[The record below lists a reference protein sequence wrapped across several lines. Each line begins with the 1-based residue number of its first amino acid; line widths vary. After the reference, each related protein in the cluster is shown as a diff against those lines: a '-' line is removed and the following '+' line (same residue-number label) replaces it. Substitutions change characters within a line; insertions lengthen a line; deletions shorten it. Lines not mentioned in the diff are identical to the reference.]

1 MTSGTTVDRAA
12 LYQHPAELL
21 QRLIQFDTTNPPGQ
35 ESACLSYVGGLLTE
49 AGIHPNFLVKAP
61 ERANLIARLPG
72 RGQAP
77 PLLMY
82 GHVDVVTTEH
92 QPWTVP
98 PFEGRV
104 QDGYVWG
111 RGALDMKG
119 GVAMM
124 LSAFLRARAEGLEP
138 PGDVILALV
147 CDEEAL
153 GAFGARFLVEE
164 HPGEFKGVR
173 YAIGEFGG
181 FTLHVG
187 GRRLYPIQVAEK
199 QACSVRATVRG
210 PGGHGSLPVRDGAMA
225 KLGRLL
231 QQLNGRRLPVRV
243 TPVARLML
251 GEMAAALGGVT
262 GMMLRGLLNPVL
274 TNGILDLLGERGRT
288 FDPVLHNTVSP
299 TILRGSEKFNVIPSE
314 VAVEMDGRL
323 LPGCRPDDM
332 IAELRQIAGS
342 DVELEVVNYDPGP
355 AAEPDMGLF
364 GVLAGVLREADPEGI
379 PVPMLLTAVT
389 DGRLFARLG
398 IQTYGFLPMQ
408 LPADFSFQNT
418 IHAAN
423 ERIPAGAVEFG
434 ANAIYSLLGR
444 FAG

>member
-1 MTSGTTVDRAA
+1 MTSVTAEDRTA
-12 LYQHPAELL
+12 LYQHPVELL
-21 QRLIQFDTTNPPGQ
+21 QKLIRFDTTNPPGQ
-35 ESACLSYVGGLLTE
+35 ESACISFVAGLLNE
-49 AGIHPNFLVKAP
+49 AGIPARVLAKVPARPNLV
-61 ERANLIARLPG
+61 ARLPG

-92 QPWTVP
+92 QPWEVP
-98 PFEGRV
+98 PFEGRI
-104 QDGYVWG
+104 QDGFVWG

-124 LSAFLRARAEGLEP
+124 LSAFLRAKADGLEP

-153 GAFGARFLVEE
+153 GAFGAKFLVEE
-164 HPGEFKGVR
+164 HPDEFKGVR

-181 FTLHVG
+181 FTLYVG
-187 GRRLYPIQVAEK
+187 ARRLYPIQVAEK

-231 QQLNGRRLPVRV
+231 QQLNGRRLPVRI
-243 TPVARLML
+243 TPAARLML

-262 GMMLRGLLNPVL
+262 GLMLRGLLNPGL
-274 TNGILDLLGERGRT
+274 TNGILNLLGERGRI

-314 VAVEMDGRL
+314 VAVELDGRL

-332 IAELRQIAGS
+332 IDELRQIAGG

-355 AAEPDMGLF
+355 ATEPDMGLF
-364 GVLAGVLREADPEGI
+364 GVLAGVLREADPDGI

-389 DGRLFARLG
+389 DARLFSRLG

-423 ERIPAGAVEFG
+423 ERIPVGAVEFG
-434 ANAIYSLLGR
+434 SDAIFNLLGR
-444 FAG
+444 FAA